1 MKESNNEKNHF
12 YLPEEKEDGIDFDLA
27 VVSKKER
34 KGKVGLKVI
43 GGKGSLSNEAIVK
56 DTENWAF
63 VPWLFRE
70 RHAILLNYLCL

>member
-56 DTENWAF
+56 DTEN
-63 VPWLFRE
+63 
-70 RHAILLNYLCL
+70 